1 MNYAVVEYF
10 VKLQNQLF
18 ETFNAPSP
26 RGEMPASIR
35 VSFSCPCHFKM
46 CLETALQMASY
57 VLQEILLKHWKGSNF
72 SCQELQIWI
81 SFSLFPHPPSPPP
94 SPKPWEKNVI
104 VTYDTK
110 EVLGIFVFY
119 LICHLYWK
127 IRKKSWRCNQVK

>member
-1 MNYAVVEYF
+1 MNYALVEYF
-10 VKLQNQLF
+10 VKLQNQLL
-18 ETFNAPSP
+18 ETFNAPCP

-81 SFSLFPHPPSPPP
+81 SFSLFLP
-94 SPKPWEKNVI
+94 PKPWEKNVTA
-104 VTYDTK
+104 TYDTK
-110 EVLGIFVFY
+110 EAFGILLGFFNMPLVLG
-119 LICHLYWK
+119 K
-127 IRKKSWRCNQVK
+127 KENKSWNCNPVE